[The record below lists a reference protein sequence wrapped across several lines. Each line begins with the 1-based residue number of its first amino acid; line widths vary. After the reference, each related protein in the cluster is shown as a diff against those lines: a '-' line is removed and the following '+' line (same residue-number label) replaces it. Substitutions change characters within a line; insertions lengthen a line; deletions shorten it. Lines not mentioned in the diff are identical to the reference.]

1 MCVSITII
9 DDLTIEPNERFT
21 VMLES
26 TDPAV
31 QLIFSTAPI
40 TILDSSEYV
49 EYTISISYIKSTYH
63 IYNAVYVTSMRV
75 NILTLL

>member
-1 MCVSITII
+1 
-9 DDLTIEPNERFT
+9 
-21 VMLES
+21 MLES

-31 QLIFSTAPI
+31 QLIFSTATI

-49 EYTISISYIKSTYH
+49 EYTIGISCTKSTYH
-63 IYNAVYVTSMRV
+63 IYNAVNVTSMRV